1 MARLR
6 SCVALAGLLACCS
19 AALGEDL
26 SGYSGDA
33 LYHRFCASCHGPT
46 AQGDGPVAPALK
58 VMVPDLTRIAKRH
71 GGVFPEQQVR
81 RIIDGRTVQ
90 PPHGA
95 RDMPVW
101 GYEFGTALGKDATQ
115 TPEKLIER
123 LTQYLRSIQVK

>member
-1 MARLR
+1 MVRLR
-6 SCVALAGLLACCS
+6 NFVALTALLACCCAS
-19 AALGEDL
+19 PAEDL

-33 LYHRFCASCHGPT
+33 LYHRFCASCHGPK
-46 AQGDGPVAPALK
+46 AEGDGPVAPALK

-71 GGVFPEQQVR
+71 AGVFPEDQVR

-101 GYEFGTALGKDATQ
+101 GYEFGAALGKDSTQ